1 MLLQS
6 SFKARVKRHTFLFLF
21 VLRYSSTQSREVWYE
36 HAFIPAHK
44 VLICPYTLSNGPA
57 KR

>member
-1 MLLQS
+1 MLVQC

-21 VLRYSSTQSREVWYE
+21 VLRDSSTQSREVWYD

-44 VLICPYTLSNGPA
+44 VLIRPYTLNIILQL
-57 KR
+57 

>member
-21 VLRYSSTQSREVWYE
+21 VLRYTGSSTQSREVWYE

-44 VLICPYTLSNGPA
+44 VLICPYT
-57 KR
+57 